1 MVYAGRYDLKPNSLK
16 FTSSSRH
23 QGNDC
28 QALTGGFRA
37 RIQISFDPNTTLTNQ
52 LSYGLRVTRGNEP
65 MSDVR
70 PARQGDANRDFG
82 SYQGIEWRLFLIM
95 LVAFAIM
102 DYLAGRG

>member
-1 MVYAGRYDLKPNSLK
+1 
-16 FTSSSRH
+16 
-23 QGNDC
+23 
-28 QALTGGFRA
+28 
-37 RIQISFDPNTTLTNQ
+37 
-52 LSYGLRVTRGNEP
+52 

-82 SYQGIEWRLFLIM
+82 SYQGIEWRSFLIM